1 MKRVLLLVVALASTA
16 GLAWAASPPPPQ
28 YGGTVTVAITA
39 DPPGWDPTVSTSQ
52 EIARVVY
59 HNVYEGLVRL
69 DRHGKIVPAL
79 AKSWTVSPDGK
90 TLTFQLRT
98 GVKFHDGTPFTPED
112 VVKTFERAM
121 DKSSGH
127 THPEYYASI
136 QSVNVGP
143 NDTVVFHL
151 KKPNSTL
158 LFNLA
163 RPDSI
168 IYPPSEAATQ
178 RSHPIG
184 TGPFKFV
191 KYVPGSEVVLER
203 NPDYYIK
210 GVPYLDKVVF
220 KIMPDPNTRF
230 AALQAGDIDMIADS
244 LPPEQ
249 YLQIKK
255 GSVPGIKGT
264 EGTATTE
271 MVLALNNARKPFN
284 NKLVREAI
292 TMAINKKAIVDGAM
306 FGLGTV
312 IGTHM
317 TPAEPY
323 FINPDP
329 YPYDPAKAKQLLAEA
344 GYPHG
349 FKTKLEL
356 PQPYPI
362 ERRTGEVIAQQ
373 LKQVGIDAQVS
384 VVEWTTWLNRIF
396 LGGDYDMTVIGHA
409 EPRDIGIYGNPK
421 YYFHYD
427 NPVVQNLLQQA
438 EAATSPEVQT
448 ADYQDVGR
456 IIANDAVNVWVFSPP
471 YLVAAKKDIY
481 GFWTNQPTPSIDMTR
496 VYVAH

>member
-1 MKRVLLLVVALASTA
+1 MKRVLLLVVVLSCAAS
-16 GLAWAASPPPPQ
+16 LVWAADPPPQ
-28 YGGTVTVAITA
+28 QGGTVTVAITA
-39 DPPGWDPTVSTSQ
+39 DPPGWDPTASTSQ

-69 DRHGKIVPAL
+69 DRNGNIVPAL

-90 TLTFQLRT
+90 TLTFQLRS
-98 GVKFHDGTPFTPED
+98 GVKFHDGTPFTADD
-112 VVKTFERAM
+112 VVKTFERAK
-121 DKSSGH
+121 DKNSGH

-136 QSVNVGP
+136 DSIEAGP
-143 NDTVVFHL
+143 DDTVVFHL
-151 KKPNSTL
+151 SQPNSSL

-178 RSHPIG
+178 RSHPVG

-191 KYVPGSEVVLER
+191 SYTPGSEVVLER

-210 GVPYLDKVVF
+210 GEPYLDKVVF
-220 KIMPDPNTRF
+220 KIMSDPNTRF
-230 AALQAGDIDMIADS
+230 AALQAGDIDMIASS

-255 GSVPGIKGT
+255 GSVPGVKGT

-271 MVLALNNARKPFN
+271 ITLALNNARPPLNDKR
-284 NKLVREAI
+284 VREAI
-292 TMAINKKAIVDGAM
+292 TMAIDKKAIVQGAM

-312 IGTHM
+312 ISTHM

-323 FINPDP
+323 YIDPHP
-329 YPYDPAKAKQLLAEA
+329 YPYDPQKAKQLLAEA

-349 FKTKLEL
+349 FKIKFEL

-384 VVEWTTWLNRIF
+384 VVEWATWLKRIF
-396 LGGDYDMTVIGHA
+396 LGGDYDMTIIGHS
-409 EPRDIGIYGNPK
+409 EPRDISIYGNPK

-427 NPVVQNLLQQA
+427 NPVVQNLLKQA

-448 ADYQDVGR
+448 ADYQEVGK
-456 IIANDAVNVWVFSPP
+456 IIADDAVNVWVFSPP
-471 YLVAAKKDIY
+471 YLVAAKNDIY
-481 GFWTNQPTPSIDMTR
+481 GFWTNQPTPAIDMSR
-496 VYVAH
+496 VYIAH